1 MAKQWMKLM
10 TQSFFPYAKQS
21 IQEEDIRAVSDALK
35 EEWITRGPLV
45 QEFEHAMAQY
55 CQVPYAVAFN
65 SGTAAL
71 MAAYFAARLT
81 PFDRVISTP
90 NTFIATLG
98 AAVQLGIQPLFI
110 DIDRSSGNLDLAQM
124 GEHLKLNATRGRP
137 FIVPI
142 HFSGIP
148 VDMAKLTRQIS
159 YPDSIII
166 EDAAHALGSYYPSGE
181 KVGSCAFSHM
191 TIFSFHPAKILT
203 TGEGG
208 MVTTHDPE
216 LYHRLQLF
224 RNNGIERI
232 TPYLT
237 KREALGYY
245 EVHAIT
251 GNFNFTSFQAAL
263 GLSQLKRL
271 DDFIAKRR
279 RLINLY
285 RKHLAQIPYIT
296 LFTHAH
302 DAYSAFHLFVVQ
314 IDFEACQTT
323 REKVMQALNEKGI
336 GTQVHY
342 IPLYHHP
349 VFHRDVSREKLKYP
363 NMELYYQQALSLP
376 LYADLTEVNVD
387 WICKELLAIIL
398 R

>member
-1 MAKQWMKLM
+1 MDRQSMKLM
-10 TQSFFPYAKQS
+10 TQSFLPYAKQS
-21 IQEEDIRAVSDALK
+21 IQEEDIQAVGNALK

-45 QEFEHAMAQY
+45 QEFEYAIAKY
-55 CQVPYAVAFN
+55 CQAPYAVAFN

-71 MAAYFAARLT
+71 MAAYFAAHLN
-81 PFDRVISTP
+81 PFDRLISTP
-90 NTFIATLG
+90 NTFIATVG
-98 AAVQLGIQPLFI
+98 AAAQMGLHPLFV

-124 GEHLKLNATRGRP
+124 SEPLKLHSTRGRP
-137 FIVPI
+137 FIVPV

-148 VDMAKLTRQIS
+148 VDMATLNHQIS
-159 YPDSIII
+159 HPDPVII
-166 EDAAHALGSYYPSGE
+166 EDAAHALGSHYSTGE

-191 TIFSFHPAKILT
+191 TIFSFHPAKIMT

-208 MVTTHDPE
+208 MVTTRDPE

-224 RNNGIERI
+224 RNNGIERSV
-232 TPYLT
+232 PYLT
-237 KREALGYY
+237 KPEAPGYY

-271 DDFIAKRR
+271 DEFIAKRR
-279 RLINLY
+279 MLVTLY
-285 RKHLAQIPYIT
+285 RKHLTHVPNLT
-296 LFTHAH
+296 LFTDEH

-323 REKVMQALNEKGI
+323 REKVMQALHEKGI

-349 VFHRDVSREKLKYP
+349 LFHRNVPWEKLKYP

-376 LYADLTEVNVD
+376 LYADLTEADIERV
-387 WICKELLAIIL
+387 CKELLAIIL
-398 R
+398 Q